1 METKEIAVTCPCCDS
16 RINVDVR
23 TRKILSWRRAEELGN
38 DGKPVVTEEDWTK
51 ANEDVAGRMQRSED
65 AFDAG
70 LSREK
75 KRSRDLDDLWK
86 KIQEEED

>member
-1 METKEIAVTCPCCDS
+1 METKEIAVTCPCCES
-16 RINVDVR
+16 RIAVDVR
-23 TRKILSWRRAEELGN
+23 TQKILTWRRASELDK
-38 DGKPVVTEEDWTK
+38 DGKPVVTEADWTK

-75 KRSRDLDDLWK
+75 KRSQDLDDLWK
-86 KIQEEED
+86 KIQKDDD